1 MKVNELRILIKEII
15 AEEGERNLIPLTT
28 SNELP
33 KTFIKDKLNDILFKS
48 GKLGYGY
55 LYTITY
61 KNSEERKKRIEL
73 VVKQLNDYITLLK
86 SYVRDGEEAGFEID
100 EEAFVQATTN
110 EGIFGPSEKDIA
122 NFEAELNDFIKTN
135 NIKEKI
141 AAKKLPDSYLEQMKA
156 HVTKI
161 AKTSKFKG
169 GKLGFSNLA
178 RPIITYDTQTKTQG
192 KG

>member
-1 MKVNELRILIKEII
+1 MKVNELRALIQEII
-15 AEEGERNLIPLTT
+15 AEET
-28 SNELP
+28 
-33 KTFIKDKLNDILFKS
+33 
-48 GKLGYGY
+48 
-55 LYTITY
+55 
-61 KNSEERKKRIEL
+61 
-73 VVKQLNDYITLLK
+73 
-86 SYVRDGEEAGFEID
+86 A
-100 EEAFVQATTN
+100 TN
-110 EGIFGPSEKDIA
+110 EGIFGPSKEDTA

>member
-1 MKVNELRILIKEII
+1 MKINELRILIQEII
-15 AEEGERNLIPLTT
+15 AEET

-33 KTFIKDKLNDILFKS
+33 KTFIKDKLNNILF
-48 GKLGYGY
+48 GEENGVEGY
-55 LYTITY
+55 LSPEWRLKREI
-61 KNSEERKKRIEL
+61 NPIERKARIEL
-73 VVKQLNDYITLLK
+73 VIKQIDAYSELLK
-86 SYVRDGEEAGFEID
+86 RVSAEED
-100 EEAFVQATTN
+100 TFVQATTN
-110 EGIFGPSEKDIA
+110 EGIFGPSKEDTA

-178 RPIITYDTQTKTQG
+178 RPIITYDTQMKTQG

>member
-1 MKVNELRILIKEII
+1 MKINELRILIKEII
-15 AEEGERNLIPLTT
+15 TEET
-28 SNELP
+28 SLDEIFITLPGLDNE
-33 KTFIKDKLNDILFKS
+33 KATQSYRDTEDAYKA
-48 GKLGYGY
+48 GY
-55 LYTITY
+55 LEGYNHAINFSNT
-61 KNSEERKKRIEL
+61 S
-73 VVKQLNDYITLLK
+73 
-86 SYVRDGEEAGFEID
+86 
-100 EEAFVQATTN
+100 TN
-110 EGIFGPSEKDIA
+110 EGFFGPSKKDIA
-122 NFEAELNDFIKTN
+122 DFEAELNDFIKTN

-178 RPIITYDTQTKTQG
+178 RPIITYDTQMKTQG

>member
-1 MKVNELRILIKEII
+1 MKVNELRILIQEII

-61 KNSEERKKRIEL
+61 KNSEVRKKRIEL

-100 EEAFVQATTN
+100 EETFVQATTN
-110 EGIFGPSEKDIA
+110 EGFFGPSKKDIA
-122 NFEAELNDFIKTN
+122 DFEAELEAL
-135 NIKEKI
+135 IKEKG
-141 AAKKLPDSYLEQMKA
+141 LENAPNLEKMKTDVRA
-156 HVTKI
+156 I
-161 AKTSKFKG
+161 AKTSSFKG
-169 GKLGFSNLA
+169 GKLGYQAAGISKRTGNKIAPQFYYSTDSTTTG
-178 RPIITYDTQTKTQG
+178 R
-192 KG
+192 

>member
-1 MKVNELRILIKEII
+1 MKVNELRILIQEII
-15 AEEGERNLIPLTT
+15 AEET
-28 SNELP
+28 SN
-33 KTFIKDKLNDILFKS
+33 KFSIKDKLNDILF
-48 GKLGYGY
+48 GKDEKGIDGY
-55 LYTITY
+55 LSQEWRLKREINPT
-61 KNSEERKKRIEL
+61 ERKERIEL
-73 VVKQLNDYITLLK
+73 VIKQLNDYSILLK
-86 SYVRDGEEAGFEID
+86 GVAKD
-100 EEAFVQATTN
+100 EETFVQATTN
-110 EGIFGPSEKDIA
+110 EGIFGPSKEDTA

>member
-48 GKLGYGY
+48 GKSGYGY

-61 KNSEERKKRIEL
+61 KNSEVRKKRIEL

-86 SYVRDGEEAGFEID
+86 SYVRDGEEAGFKID
-100 EEAFVQATTN
+100 EETFVQATTN
-110 EGIFGPSEKDIA
+110 EGFFRPSEKDIA
-122 NFEAELNDFIKTN
+122 DFEAELEAL
-135 NIKEKI
+135 IKEKE
-141 AAKKLPDSYLEQMKA
+141 LENVPDLEKMKA
-156 HVTKI
+156 KVRAI
-161 AKTSKFKG
+161 AKTSSFKG
-169 GKLGFSNLA
+169 GKLG
-178 RPIITYDTQTKTQG
+178 YQTAQTNKRTGNKIPPQFYYSTDSTTIR
-192 KG
+192 